1 MGATLLAVLPYAV
14 GLLVAPLPA
23 VAVAVLLIGPDGRL
37 RAGLFL
43 LFWWLAGAVACLA
56 VTAAIRYVSPGAR
69 LPDRAGTWLSVLL
82 GVALVAVALL
92 YGRALVARRREHG
105 WQPPR
110 WLYPVGTLPA
120 HGVGPLAIRLMLRDP
135 LNLVLLIAAAVVLAG
150 TGTDGRTDLLA
161 AALLALG
168 GTLGV
173 AVPLV
178 VAWAGGWQ
186 ATVRLH
192 HLRGTAIWPAPA
204 VRFWLA
210 VGYAALLLS

>member
-23 VAVAVLLIGPDGRL
+23 VAVAVLLMGPDGRL

-43 LFWWLAGAVACLA
+43 GFWWLTGAVVCLA
-56 VTAAIRYVSPGAR
+56 VTTAIRYASPGAR
-69 LPDRAGTWLSVLL
+69 LPDRAATWLSVPL
-82 GVALVAVALL
+82 GAALVAVALL
-92 YGRALVARRREHG
+92 YGQAVVARRRDHG
-105 WQPPR
+105 WQPPG
-110 WLYPVGTLPA
+110 WLYPVGTLPVY
-120 HGVGPLAIRLMLRDP
+120 GVGPLAIRLLLRDP
-135 LNLVLLIAAAVVLAG
+135 LNPVLLLAAAVALAG

-178 VAWAGGWQ
+178 VSVAGGWE

-192 HLRGTAIWPAPA
+192 HLRGTVIWPAPA

-210 VGYAALLLS
+210 VGYAALVLT